1 MNKEELINN
10 FVNKWNIML
19 EPYIPNSETR
29 KKIIIHFHDDCMHV
43 IEKLINLTQKELQ
56 A

>member
-1 MNKEELINN
+1 MNKKELIDN

-19 EPYIPNSETR
+19 EPYISSSEIR
-29 KKIIIHFHDDCMHV
+29 KKIIIHFHDDCMHL
-43 IEKLINLTQKELQ
+43 IEKLLKLTQKELQ